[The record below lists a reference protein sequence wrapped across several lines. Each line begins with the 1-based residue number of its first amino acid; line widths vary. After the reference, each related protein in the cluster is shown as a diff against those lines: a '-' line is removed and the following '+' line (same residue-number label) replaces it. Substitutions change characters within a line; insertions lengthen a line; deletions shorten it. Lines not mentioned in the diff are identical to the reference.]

1 MPYVGPK
8 VKKEVL
14 FQVFFEVNL
23 LMLFEQHLEF
33 VVLWSLG
40 QYSVW
45 RRKDRGPLQQG
56 PKVLFRLHFQ
66 RKHKEEHGDNGQ
78 KKFLKTKFFHKA
90 NQNFIIYPY

>member
-23 LMLFEQHLEF
+23 LMFFEQHLEF

-40 QYSVW
+40 QYLVW
-45 RRKDRGPLQQG
+45 RRNYRGLLQEG
-56 PKVLFRLHFQ
+56 PKVLFGLHFE
-66 RKHKEEHGDNGQ
+66 RKHKEEQGQ
-78 KKFLKTKFFHKA
+78 KKFLKTKFFHKS
-90 NQNFIIYPY
+90 NQNFTIYPY